1 MVQNLFSPITI
12 RETTIPNRVMV
23 SPMCMYSCE
32 SRDGLATDWHM
43 VHLGSRAVGGAGL
56 VMTEA
61 TAVSPRGRIT
71 PDDLGIWSEEHA
83 DALRPITEFIKSQGS
98 VPGIQLQHA
107 GRKGSKTRPWDGGE
121 PLQPSEGGWRTPMP
135 SDIPWPYDDEP
146 PEMDVLSEDD
156 VQGIIDEF
164 VAGAEHAL
172 SAGFEVAEIHAAHGY
187 LLHQFLSPH
196 TNRRND
202 AYGGSFENRIRLPLE
217 VAEAVR
223 EVWPNDKPLFVRI
236 SATDWLDGDSWTV
249 EQSVKLCR
257 KLAAVGVDLIDV
269 SAGALTPLQDLPD
282 TGPGYQVPFAEVIRE
297 ESDVPVG
304 SVGGITGA
312 AQADA
317 LVRNKRADLVIV
329 GRQHLRDPYFTN
341 HAAEE
346 LGRDEATRWPDQYD
360 YAI

>member
-1 MVQNLFSPITI
+1 MAQDLFSPITI
-12 RETTIPNRVMV
+12 RETTVPNRVMV
-23 SPMCMYSCE
+23 SPMCMYSSA

-61 TAVSPRGRIT
+61 TAISPRGRIT

-83 DALRPITEFIKSQGS
+83 DALRPVTEFIKSQGS

-107 GRKGSKTRPWDGGE
+107 GRKGSKTKPWDGGE
-121 PLQPSEGGWRTPMP
+121 PLQPSEGGWPTPMP
-135 SDIPWPYDDEP
+135 SDVSWPYEGEP
-146 PEMDVLSEDD
+146 PETD
-156 VQGIIDEF
+156 VQSKDDIRSIVDEF
-164 VAGAEHAL
+164 VAGAKHAL
-172 SAGFEVAEIHAAHGY
+172 SAGFEVVEIHAAHGY

-196 TNRRND
+196 TNRRSD
-202 AYGGSFENRIRLPLE
+202 EYGGSFENRIRLPLE
-217 VAEAVR
+217 VADAVR
-223 EVWPNDKPLFVRI
+223 EVWPDDKPLFVRI

-249 EQSVKLCR
+249 TQSVKLCR
-257 KLAAVGVDLIDV
+257 ELAALGVDLIDV
-269 SAGALTPLQDLPD
+269 SAGALTPLQELPD
-282 TGPGYQVPFAEVIRE
+282 TGPGYQVPFAEVIRN

-304 SVGGITGA
+304 SVGSITGA

-317 LVRNKRADLVIV
+317 MIRNERADLVVI
-329 GRQHLRDPYFTN
+329 GRQHLREPYFAN

-346 LGRDEATRWPDQYD
+346 LGRDEETRWPNQYD